1 MNSNRIDRRRFNS
14 AVAAG
19 AATLLL
25 PGAHAQVWPSRAI
38 KVIVP
43 YTPGGFTDI
52 TARLVTQKL
61 QERLGHPVVIDNKPG
76 ANSIVGVDA
85 LAKSPADGY
94 TLAVVIAAYAANT
107 TLYPKLP
114 YDPTKDLVAVS
125 LIGISPLVA
134 AVNNDTPFKSAADLI
149 DYARKNPG
157 KVSYGSSGN
166 GSAVNL
172 TTELLKSMT
181 QTSMVHIP
189 YKGSAPALTDLMGGH
204 IQLFMDAA
212 VGLINPGKTGK
223 VRLIGVASEKR
234 LAALPDVP
242 TFIEQG
248 IKGFTGSTWAG
259 ILAPAGTPPAVIK
272 RVADEVTAIVKL
284 PDVRQKFDEMGTIPV
299 GSTPAEFESFIG
311 SETAKWGKV
320 IRDAKITAE

>member
-1 MNSNRIDRRRFNS
+1 LIFPRAN
-14 AVAAG
+14 
-19 AATLLL
+19 
-25 PGAHAQVWPSRAI
+25 AQVWPSKPI

-61 QERLGHPVVIDNKPG
+61 QERLGQPVVIDNKPG

-85 LAKSPADGY
+85 LAKSPPDGY
-94 TLAVVIAAYAANT
+94 TFAVVIAAYAANT

-114 YDPTKDLVAVS
+114 YDPRKDLTAVS
-125 LIGISPLVA
+125 LIGVSPLVA
-134 AVNNDTPFKSAADLI
+134 AVNNDTPFKNAPDLI

-189 YKGSAPALTDLMGGH
+189 YKGAAPALTDLMGGH

-259 ILAPAGTPPAVIK
+259 ILAPAGTPTAVIK
-272 RVADEVTAIVKL
+272 RVADEVAAIVKL